1 MSTHTR
7 RARTCTITSPVICSP
22 SQIAQMDRKAG
33 ASRPVPACVGIK
45 VTAGRCVA
53 PGLGL
58 GAEERSGAT
67 GAAGL
72 MPQPTGH
79 CENTAM
85 FAPFRSKESSR
96 AVAIS
101 TFVLCVTS
109 PDIELQS
116 NYVASNIEGR

>member
-1 MSTHTR
+1 M
-7 RARTCTITSPVICSP
+7 
-22 SQIAQMDRKAG
+22 
-33 ASRPVPACVGIK
+33 GI
-45 VTAGRCVA
+45 
-53 PGLGL
+53 
-58 GAEERSGAT
+58 GAT
-67 GAAGL
+67 SAADAVAAR
-72 MPQPTGH
+72 PAGH
-79 CENTAM
+79 CENAAM